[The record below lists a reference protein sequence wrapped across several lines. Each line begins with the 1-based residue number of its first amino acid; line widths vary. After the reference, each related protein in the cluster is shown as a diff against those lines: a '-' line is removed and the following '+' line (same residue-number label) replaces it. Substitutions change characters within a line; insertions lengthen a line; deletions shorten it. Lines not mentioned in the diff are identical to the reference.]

1 MNHELNEFDPDIPL
15 PDDTSESDVKNTVS
29 GVLNLILK
37 LGTLHLVK
45 VVLDALGL

>member
-1 MNHELNEFDPDIPL
+1 MNQVLNEFDPDIPL
-15 PDDTSESDVKNTVS
+15 PDDTSKSDIKDTVS
-29 GVLNLILK
+29 GVLNLTLK